1 MASRAME
8 LGGAFVLSECD
19 PEAFC
24 KSSSLQR
31 QSLSLSGH
39 WELETQLQRNGP
51 WLAFPGLRVLP
62 GLALL
67 STCIPCLGPYFQ
79 LLLPRGPLSDL
90 LKGAKVSISLCV
102 ISVFS
107 ICWKLPSTLSLRRCL
122 YHAEVSTCRMKLLSF
137 KNNF

>member
-1 MASRAME
+1 ME

-102 ISVFS
+102 SR
-107 ICWKLPSTLSLRRCL
+107 KEHLPPVSFLSAGSCP
-122 YHAEVSTCRMKLLSF
+122 
-137 KNNF
+137 